1 MRKFIKV
8 ANDPH
13 EYKIAKFLIGFVFQ
27 GIYSFTPEDYRELM
41 PLLENNDDLL
51 QKLELQGLSDRKIV
65 DQIYHLI
72 QQIINKAQS
81 IILSKKPELIENL
94 SKKIEPKLYELEQ
107 LLYQD
112 VRSQEFLERSQTFTP
127 LPDPD
132 NIPKTDKDYRDV
144 FNMPWRDVMRNVRT
158 NSSKKF
164 VKTSLLETKERNE
177 PKEQQLEEVRKNL
190 HSNIFQDLKKFHK
203 VNENHIEQKLTEK
216 HTGSYDT
223 FFEDLLD
230 KCGLYARK
238 NQNNDKSLG
247 FMVDTTNKGVD
258 LDFVQKQLEKR
269 RYNINGPK

>member
-1 MRKFIKV
+1 MSKFIKV

-51 QKLELQGLSDRKIV
+51 QKIDSQNITDRKII
-65 DQIYHLI
+65 DQIYHLF

-81 IILSKKPELIENL
+81 IILSKKPELEENL
-94 SKKIEPKLYELEQ
+94 SKKIEPKLKELEHW
-107 LLYQD
+107 LYQILSD
-112 VRSQEFLERSQTFTP
+112 NVKNQKFLENLEAVR
-127 LPDPD
+127 
-132 NIPKTDKDYRDV
+132 KDKSNPDV
-144 FNMPWRDVMRNVRT
+144 FNMPWRDVLKHVRT